1 VALIR
6 CWKPCFDTQRPT
18 ERKKDVPRQRRSRAP
33 GSALMKALIPR
44 PTRSR
49 KRRSAVTRIKFPTVK
64 IPTVKIPTVKIPT
77 VKIPTG
83 AANSRVAKAPARLA
97 TKGTTKAASQA
108 VRRTQ
113 SGDRPPGRGTWH
125 QFRYSGVAG
134 SRSYRVYVPFGLR
147 RTTRAPLLLAL
158 HGCSQ
163 NSVDFATSTRFNQL
177 ADQNGFVVVY
187 PEQTPS
193 HNPQRCWNWFRP
205 AHQFRSQ
212 GEPAILAGIVRR
224 VAAETAA
231 WRIDPSRMYVTGL
244 SAGGAMAVVLAAT
257 YPEMFA
263 AVGVH
268 SAPPYRSASSPTN
281 AIFAMRGRTT
291 APGLNAV
298 APMPPM
304 IVFQGTLDG
313 TVHSGNA
320 QRIADQW
327 LATHAGVI
335 GAGTVGSPRT
345 RTTDPARP
353 ATSRSRRGY
362 QVSRWSLPRGRSGLE
377 VWLVAGLAHAWSGGS
392 SGQSFSDPRGPRAST
407 AMWRFFSKHRAVP
420 VVTLAASSRAG

>member
-1 VALIR
+1 
-6 CWKPCFDTQRPT
+6 
-18 ERKKDVPRQRRSRAP
+18 
-33 GSALMKALIPR
+33 MKALIPR
-44 PTRSR
+44 RARSR
-49 KRRSAVTRIKFPTVK
+49 KRRSARPSVK
-64 IPTVKIPTVKIPT
+64 VPAVKMLT
-77 VKIPTG
+77 
-83 AANSRVAKAPARLA
+83 AAPKARAAKAAVKRTRTASNPARQ
-97 TKGTTKAASQA
+97 KPSED
-108 VRRTQ
+108 RR
-113 SGDRPPGRGTWH
+113 PGRGTWR
-125 QFRYSGVAG
+125 QFRYSGLAG

-158 HGCSQ
+158 HGCAQ
-163 NSVDFATSTRFNQL
+163 TSVDFATGTRFNQL
-177 ADQNGFVVVY
+177 ADQHGFVMVY

-205 AHQFRSQ
+205 ANQFRSQ
-212 GEPAILAGIVRR
+212 GEPAILAGIVHR
-224 VAAETAA
+224 VAAETAT

-281 AIFAMRGRTT
+281 AILAMRGRTT
-291 APGLNAV
+291 APPMVAV

-304 IVFQGTLDG
+304 IIFQGTSDG
-313 TVHSGNA
+313 TVDSENA

-327 LATHAGVI
+327 LATHAGATAG
-335 GAGTVGSPRT
+335 GAVGKPRT
-345 RTTDPARP
+345 RATDPARP
-353 ATSRSRRGY
+353 ATARSRRGY

-377 VWLVAGLAHAWSGGS
+377 VWLVSGLGHAWSGGS

-407 AMWRFFSKHRAVP
+407 TMWRFFSKHRAVP
-420 VVTLAASSRAG
+420 VAAPAASSRAG